1 MFGSILAALNPIK
14 GITDTIV
21 GLQKAKLE
29 AANNSEKLHLDAEI
43 AALQAR
49 RDAMIAASANDR
61 WWSPRNLM
69 GWSVALFVIKTVVW
83 DTVLQLGVTP
93 NPGELV
99 IWVVVTVIGF
109 YFVSRS
115 ADTIAATIGGAVAR
129 KPGAR

>member
-1 MFGSILAALNPIK
+1 MLSAILGAINPIK

-29 AANNSEKLHLDAEI
+29 AGNNDTKLKLDADI
-43 AALQAR
+43 AALTLR
-49 RDAMIAASANDR
+49 RDAMIAASLNDR

-69 GWSVALFVIKTVVW
+69 GWSVALFVVKIVVW

-109 YFVSRS
+109 YF
-115 ADTIAATIGGAVAR
+115 
-129 KPGAR
+129 